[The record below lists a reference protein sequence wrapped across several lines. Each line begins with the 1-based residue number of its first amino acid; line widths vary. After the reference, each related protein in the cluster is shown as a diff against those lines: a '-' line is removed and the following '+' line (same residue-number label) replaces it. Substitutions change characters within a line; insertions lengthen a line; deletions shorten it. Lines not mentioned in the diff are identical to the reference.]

1 MNGEAARV
9 QGQEKFYLVKETIL
23 PEAIKKT
30 IKIKELLLAG
40 GAKTINEAADKI
52 KLSRSAYYK
61 YKDCVLPFFDASRE
75 KIVSLSILLEH
86 KPGAL
91 SGVLNAV
98 AADLGSVITINQSI
112 PSHGVANINLTMET
126 ANLKL
131 ELEALLDKIRTL
143 DGVKKLEVLGYI

>member
-1 MNGEAARV
+1 MRE
-9 QGQEKFYLVKETIL
+9 QEKFYLVKEAIL

-30 IKIKELLLAG
+30 IKIKELLRTNE
-40 GAKTINEAADKI
+40 AKTINEAVDRI

-61 YKDCVLPFFDASRE
+61 YKDSVFPFFDASRE
-75 KIVSLSILLEH
+75 KIASLSITLDH

-112 PSHGVANINLTMET
+112 PSHGVANINMTIET

-131 ELEALLDKIRTL
+131 ELESLLDKLRML

>member
-1 MNGEAARV
+1 ME
-9 QGQEKFYLVKETIL
+9 GQEKFYLVKEAIL

-30 IKIKELLLAG
+30 IKIKELLRTDE
-40 GAKTINEAADKI
+40 AKTINEAVERI

-61 YKDCVLPFFDASRE
+61 YKDSVFPFFDASKE
-75 KIVSLSILLEH
+75 KIASLSIMLDH

-112 PSHGVANINLTMET
+112 PSHGVANINLTIET

-131 ELEALLDKIRTL
+131 ELEALLDKLRML